1 MRMDC
6 PIDQAP
12 QTCPL
17 CHVPLFP
24 VPTPEGL
31 CRHCRARRGGIE
43 TALEFLTPILYGCCE
58 ECLGC
63 GGPALLT
70 QVLGLAQSL
79 PATVQVRYACLLC
92 ALTETVDV
100 RLTAQGDITEL
111 GTRFTASGQP

>member
-1 MRMDC
+1 MDC
-6 PIDQAP
+6 PRHPAP
-12 QTCPL
+12 ETCPL

-31 CRHCRARRGGIE
+31 CRPCRARRGGVQ
-43 TALEFLTPILYGCCE
+43 TARAFLEPIPYGCCE

-70 QVLGLAQSL
+70 QVLGLAQTL
-79 PATVQVRYACLLC
+79 PATVQVRYECLLC

-111 GTRFTASGQP
+111 GTRFTAPRHP